1 MKINYQISCV
11 ALIIFSAYMIY
22 SRVSSSTQEAA
33 VDSEAAVYQNMLTRT
48 SVRSFKE
55 DTLSEEQLEK
65 LLKAGMS
72 APTAGNMQP
81 WEFIVVTKED
91 VLKKIRLLAK
101 EVKAGELGTTQA
113 LDTPAL
119 LEGADQDGA
128 AAFIVV
134 MANMDT
140 YKDKQHFTKFW
151 VTDTSIATQ
160 NILLAA
166 HSMGLGAVW
175 LSIYP
180 SPAREE
186 ILRGYLDIPANK
198 KVLCMIAL
206 GYPKYEKAPKDKWKA
221 EKVQWVK

>member
-1 MKINYQISCV
+1 MKINYQLVCVTLILCV
-11 ALIIFSAYMIY
+11 AYLLYMQIGK
-22 SRVSSSTQEAA
+22 SRLTKSINNEEA
-33 VDSEAAVYQNMLTRT
+33 VFNNMLSRT
-48 SVRSFKE
+48 SIRSFKDE
-55 DTLSEEQLEK
+55 PVTEAQLEK

-81 WEFIVVTKED
+81 WEFVVVTRPD
-91 VLKKIRLLAK
+91 LLKKIRLLAK
-101 EVKAGELGTTQA
+101 EVKAGELGLEEA
-113 LDTPAL
+113 RDTPKL
-119 LEGADQDGA
+119 LKGAEKDGA

-134 MANMDT
+134 MANMDI

-151 VTDTSIATQ
+151 VADTSIATQ

-180 SPAREE
+180 SPAREQKLRDYLNIPE
-186 ILRGYLDIPANK
+186 NKNILCL
-198 KVLCMIAL
+198 IAL
-206 GYPKYEKAPKDKWKA
+206 GYPKYEKAAKDKWKP